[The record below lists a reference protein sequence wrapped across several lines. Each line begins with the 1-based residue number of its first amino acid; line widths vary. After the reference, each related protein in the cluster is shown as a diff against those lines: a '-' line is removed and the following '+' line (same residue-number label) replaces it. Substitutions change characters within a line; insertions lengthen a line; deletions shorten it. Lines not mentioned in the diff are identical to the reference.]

1 VSNNIQIKS
10 GDSVNV
16 STSTTAPISVKPV
29 SKSTS
34 ISVAGFSA
42 ALADKNYVHE
52 QSSASA
58 TWTITHNLNKRPS
71 VSVVDSAGTQIICEV
86 YYDSDNQVT
95 LTFDDSTAGQAYLN

>member
-1 VSNNIQIKS
+1 VSNNIQIKT
-10 GDSVNV
+10 GENV
-16 STSTTAPISVKPV
+16 SVSSSTSAPVSVKAVSNSTT
-29 SKSTS
+29 

-42 ALADKNYVHE
+42 ALVDKNYVHQ

-86 YYDSDNQVT
+86 RYDSDNQVT
-95 LTFDDSTAGQAYLN
+95 LTFDDSTAGEAYLN

>member
-1 VSNNIQIKS
+1 MSNNIQIKT

-16 STSTTAPISVKPV
+16 SSSTTAPVSVKSV

-42 ALADKNYVHE
+42 ALSDKNYVHE
-52 QSSASA
+52 QSSASS
-58 TWTITHNLNKRPS
+58 TWTIAHSLNKKPS

-86 YYDSDNQVT
+86 HYDSDSQVT
-95 LTFDDSTAGQAYLN
+95 LMFDDSTAGEAYLN